1 MYVNIHDY
9 FQCTGKGWS
18 IQKKILTCAIPEGVC
33 DGEIVR
39 LNIGEQHVFIKY
51 HIMEDRIFSRDDF
64 DVLQRVKVPLSQILL
79 GGQIQINSL
88 SEKQFMKISIPECSQ
103 PDRNGFETSVV
114 VFRFGPKTSVGYLD
128 FWWVSIHSKST
139 QAEGPWHP

>member
-1 MYVNIHDY
+1 
-9 FQCTGKGWS
+9 
-18 IQKKILTCAIPEGVC
+18 
-33 DGEIVR
+33 
-39 LNIGEQHVFIKY
+39 
-51 HIMEDRIFSRDDF
+51 MEDRIFSRDDF

-103 PDRNGFETSVV
+103 PDRNGFETSVL
-114 VFRFGPKTSVGYLD
+114 VFRFGPKVGYLD

>member
-1 MYVNIHDY
+1 MSLPFVNSYVRLSVYMNIHDY

-103 PDRNGFETSVV
+103 PDRIGSNFHS
-114 VFRFGPKTSVGYLD
+114 D
-128 FWWVSIHSKST
+128 F
-139 QAEGPWHP
+139 